1 MIKLS
6 AISPKTIVSMGG
18 DEGSSTPE
26 EAQLKELLSQMAYSM
41 LQSKAP
47 NLAPYITSFKP
58 LELDLDSNKAVGAF
72 SLDLNGKNIMIP
84 IVMSDGKV
92 KPPEVFYSKEQ
103 DAFLPLNNKWM
114 EEIQK
119 AEAANLGE
127 NVEAPESLSGDVDIR
142 ALTLPPTTG
151 RFVYASYR
159 DIHLPSVIDNCD
171 NLTKVAF
178 SEVLKKNSGIL
189 KALVKYN
196 GAGAVELLR
205 PRHYA
210 TKVASVATKQWAV
223 LDSASPKSEYV
234 KFFGEKYASAYS
246 KALNV
251 GFVATDFRKQADI
264 LVDTEVPLD
273 SSVMAQ
279 SGITEPNFP
288 GVYNIAKLDGKTDKV
303 FIVPNPFMAGEA
315 YGDSETDNGNA
326 WLKNYDTEAGKL
338 PVGKDYGMRN
348 TNKSKAYL
356 VVDSSKR
363 VGVFRKIVAL
373 STTENLDTSSVMSE
387 AMSERKP
394 KNGDK
399 LFVSIRNGEITN
411 AAYFPEGISNV
422 TDTGSGDI
430 LAQYMGRRVVF
441 TSSRA
446 VKVPKIVSSSAN
458 FTGGMGSNVGV
469 NVGDSTYIVPITFT
483 PISVSGSIDQSEYIE
498 DADILRNTIM
508 EKVSSLAKSTLRVKR
523 SSDGSWAVNGQY
535 FDDKKSALSKIA
547 SLGINVVVA
556 NDSISK
562 IKLNS
567 SKVFHAIPPRNIVKL
582 SSIFGPDQAPPAPQG
597 MPPEQ
602 MGGMP
607 PQGMPP
613 EQMGGMPPQGMPPEQ
628 MGGMPPQG
636 MPPEQM
642 GGMPPQAQQTMQAA
656 ANLNDESIFNASAAA
671 SLLQYNPLNEAVAQE
686 LPNIEKALDST
697 ARILVS
703 VQMREAELVS
713 QIGQDSYNELE
724 SNLRKVLGGL
734 GDIILTL
741 HKQKSMTSL
750 PEGISGGM

>member
-18 DEGSSTPE
+18 DQGASTPE

-41 LQSKAP
+41 LNSKAP

-119 AEAANLGE
+119 AEAAGLGQ
-127 NVEAPESLSGDVDIR
+127 NVEAPDSLSGDVDIR

-178 SEVLKKNSGIL
+178 SEVLKSNSKIL
-189 KALVKYN
+189 KAFVKYN
-196 GAGAVELLR
+196 GASSVELLR
-205 PRHYA
+205 PRHSQV
-210 TKVASVATKQWAV
+210 KVASDTSRQWAV
-223 LDSASPKSEYV
+223 LTSSSPKSDYI

-246 KALNV
+246 TALSSGYV
-251 GFVATDFRKQADI
+251 VSDFRKQADV
-264 LVDTEVPLD
+264 LVDTEVPLN
-273 SSVMAQ
+273 SSIMAQ

-288 GVYNIAKLDGKTDKV
+288 GVYNIAKPDGKTDKV
-303 FIVPNPFMAGEA
+303 FVIPRPFLAGES
-315 YGDSETDNGNA
+315 YGDSKSTNGNA
-326 WLKNYDTEAGKL
+326 WLTNYDTEAGR
-338 PVGKDYGMRN
+338 VSSGSDYGMPN
-348 TNKSKAYL
+348 TNKEKQYL
-356 VVDSSKR
+356 VIDSNKR
-363 VGVFRKIVAL
+363 VGLFRKIIAL
-373 STTENLDTSSVMSE
+373 STTENMDNSSVIEE

-399 LFVSIRNGEITN
+399 LFVSIRGGDITN
-411 AAYFPEGISNV
+411 AAYFPEGISEV
-422 TDTGSGDI
+422 VDTGTGDI
-430 LAQYMGRRVVF
+430 VAKYMGRRVVF

-446 VKVPKIVSSSAN
+446 VKVPKVISTSPNFSAAL
-458 FTGGMGSNVGV
+458 GGNVGV
-469 NVGDSTYIVPITFT
+469 NVGDTTYIVPITYT
-483 PISVSGSIDQSEYIE
+483 PISVSGQLDSSEYI
-498 DADILRNTIM
+498 ADPDVLRNTVM
-508 EKVSSLAKSTLRVKR
+508 EKISSLARTSIRVKR
-523 SSDGSWAVNGQY
+523 SSDGSWAVNGDY
-535 FDDKKSALSKIA
+535 FDDRKSALAKIA
-547 SLGINVVVA
+547 SMGINA
-556 NDSISK
+556 KLADSSMSK
-562 IKLNS
+562 VRANS
-567 SKVFHAIPPRNIVKL
+567 SKVFHSIPISNLTKL
-582 SSIFGPDQAPPAPQG
+582 SSIFGPDPAPPAAPPAPA
-597 MPPEQ
+597 
-602 MGGMP
+602 
-607 PQGMPP
+607 
-613 EQMGGMPPQGMPPEQ
+613 GMPPEQ

-656 ANLNDESIFNASAAA
+656 ANVNDESIFNASAAA